1 MNFKFGLLLFFFGF
15 NCFAND
21 GAYYASGNQL
31 IPINETDV
39 TVTKEVLTLVRKVV
53 DGETYVYV
61 TVDYTFFNS
70 GKNKTILVGFEAPSP
85 FGDVNGYP
93 KNGAHP
99 YISNFDVIMNN
110 QFLKHKTAMVNT
122 DNYYIN
128 GAIDAKTEAE
138 VIGEDFNSN
147 SPEFYYVYYFNANFK
162 PGINTIKHTYRF
174 NMSGSVLERYS
185 FDYILTAANR
195 WGNNQIDD
203 FTLNIDMG
211 NNQGFNISNTFFE
224 DKNEWSIE
232 DGRVFNHVNEYSKA
246 KDTKFITNSGK
257 ISFKKKNFKP
267 KGELSLYSSATYMKD
282 YYDVFDYTKHNLPHN
297 IIFYKE
303 DNKTCT
309 KSIDE
314 DSYKILRNLPFA
326 IKGYVFKT
334 KVIQDYYL
342 SQSWYKPNPNYVA
355 KLETL
360 SNQVMDWLTVVKSNT
375 WE

>member
-1 MNFKFGLLLFFFGF
+1 MNFKLGLLLFLFGF

-224 DKNEWSIE
+224 DKKEWSIE
-232 DGRVFNHVNEYSKA
+232 DGRVFNHVNE
-246 KDTKFITNSGK
+246 
-257 ISFKKKNFKP
+257 
-267 KGELSLYSSATYMKD
+267 
-282 YYDVFDYTKHNLPHN
+282 
-297 IIFYKE
+297 
-303 DNKTCT
+303 
-309 KSIDE
+309 
-314 DSYKILRNLPFA
+314 
-326 IKGYVFKT
+326 
-334 KVIQDYYL
+334 
-342 SQSWYKPNPNYVA
+342 
-355 KLETL
+355 
-360 SNQVMDWLTVVKSNT
+360 
-375 WE
+375 